1 MTELKKISLSLFFLF
16 SVLVGWSQKTETYFG
31 VNGGHIIPS
40 GYSER
45 AFGGAELTIKFKN
58 NIGIHYTILGG
69 NRYFNMPAGPLYGIT
84 TGFAVSG
91 DSSSLGAKAGAVAFF
106 CLLTCLVPEGGF
118 YDLKVTKWF
127 SFSPYLSPFQYS
139 KLKDREANPSS
150 WSFAGSGGA
159 RLHFY
164 MLDRRVRLSPYCE
177 YKIRYDDKK
186 GDGIVFGA
194 CLSVRTSQIETSEK

>member
-1 MTELKKISLSLFFLF
+1 MAELKKISLSLFFLF

-31 VNGGHIIPS
+31 LNGGHIKPS

-45 AFGGAELTIKFKN
+45 AFGGVELTIKFKN
-58 NIGIHYTILGG
+58 NIGISYTIVGG
-69 NRYFNMPAGPLYGIT
+69 DKYFQMPAGPFY
-84 TGFAVSG
+84 GFATALFIVDSG
-91 DSSSLGAKAGAVAFF
+91 RTTSSLGAGIFF
-106 CLLTCLVPEGGF
+106 GLLTSLLPEGAF
-118 YDLKVTKWF
+118 YDFKVTKWF

-139 KLKDREANPSS
+139 KLTNTADNPSR

-164 MLDRRVRLSPYCE
+164 MLNKKLRLSPYCE

-186 GDGIVFGA
+186 GDGLIFGA
-194 CLSVRTSQIETSEK
+194 SLSVRTSQIESSEK

>member
-1 MTELKKISLSLFFLF
+1 MNELKKTLLTFFFLL
-16 SVLVGWSQKTETYFG
+16 SVLVAWSQKTETYLG
-31 VNGGHIIPS
+31 LNGGHIKPS

-45 AFGGAELTIKFKN
+45 AFGGVELAIKFKN
-58 NIGIHYTILGG
+58 NIGISYTIVGG
-69 NRYFNMPAGPLYGIT
+69 DKYFQMPAGPFY
-84 TGFAVSG
+84 GFATALFILDSG
-91 DSSSLGAKAGAVAFF
+91 RTTSSLGAGIFF
-106 CLLTCLVPEGGF
+106 GLLTSLLPEGAF
-118 YDLKVTKWF
+118 YDFKVTKWF

-139 KLKDREANPSS
+139 KLKNKEANPSS

-164 MLDRRVRLSPYCE
+164 MLDKRMRLSPYCE

-194 CLSVRTSQIETSEK
+194 CLSVRTSQIKTSEK